1 MPAELLE
8 SALADTAGCTHC
20 EHDQLRLQPYPV
32 SKHTKDSN

>member
-20 EHDQLRLQPYPV
+20 KYDQLRFKAP
-32 SKHTKDSN
+32 